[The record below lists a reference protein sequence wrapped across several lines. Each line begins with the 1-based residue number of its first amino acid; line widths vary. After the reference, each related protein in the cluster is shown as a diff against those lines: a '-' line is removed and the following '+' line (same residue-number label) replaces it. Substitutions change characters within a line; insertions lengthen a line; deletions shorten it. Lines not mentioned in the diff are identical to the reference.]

1 MVSIV
6 MPAYNAEKYI
16 EQAIRSVINQTYKD
30 WELIVID
37 DGSIDNTASILFELA
52 ALDSRIHALKNE
64 KNCGASY
71 TRNRA
76 ISLARGEW
84 IAFLDSDDLW
94 KPEKLDRQ
102 IKLCDKYPD
111 MVISYTASSF
121 IDDNGNPY
129 SYVMP
134 AIEKLTYETLLRK
147 NLMY

>member
-94 KPEKLDRQ
+94 MPEK
-102 IKLCDKYPD
+102 
-111 MVISYTASSF
+111 
-121 IDDNGNPY
+121 
-129 SYVMP
+129 
-134 AIEKLTYETLLRK
+134 
-147 NLMY
+147 